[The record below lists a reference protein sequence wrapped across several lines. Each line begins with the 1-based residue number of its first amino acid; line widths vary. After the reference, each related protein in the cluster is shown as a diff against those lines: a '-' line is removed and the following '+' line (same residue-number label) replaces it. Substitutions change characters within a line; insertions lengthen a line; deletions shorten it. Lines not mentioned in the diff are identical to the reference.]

1 MAYYTEDYLLESG
14 ILPSMSE
21 RNYSVLD
28 GFINTIDEHLG
39 AFINRPQQTLRAYPA
54 ETVEHS
60 MLSETERRQSEGL
73 MRVNHAGEVSAQA
86 LYKAQALTARDSQVR
101 EAMERSAEEEIDHLV
116 WCEERLRELGGR
128 TSLLGPFW
136 FFGSFSIGSLAG
148 LIGDKWNL
156 GFVVE
161 TENQVVKHL
170 DEHLKEISTSDL
182 RSRAVLEQMRKDE
195 AHHASVALHAGAREL
210 PTPVKKMMG
219 LLSKVMTKT
228 AYWV

>member
-1 MAYYTEDYLLESG
+1 LSIKNG
-14 ILPSMSE
+14 ILSGMSE
-21 RNYSVLD
+21 RNYSILD

-39 AFINRPQQTLRAYPA
+39 ACLNPPQQTLRVYPA
-54 ETVEHS
+54 DGVEHS
-60 MLSETERRQSEGL
+60 VLSETERRQSEGF

-136 FFGSFSIGSLAG
+136 FFGSFTIGSLVG

-161 TENQVVKHL
+161 TENQVVSHL
-170 DEHLKEISTSDL
+170 DEHLKQISENDL
-182 RSRAVLEQMRKDE
+182 RSRAILEQMREDE
-195 AHHASVALHAGAREL
+195 AHHASVALRTGANEL
-210 PTPVKKMMG
+210 PAPVKKMMQ
-219 LLSKVMTKT
+219 LSSKIMTKT
-228 AYWV
+228 AYWI

>member
-1 MAYYTEDYLLESG
+1 MN
-14 ILPSMSE
+14 E

-28 GFINTIDEHLG
+28 GFISTIDEHLG
-39 AFINRPQQTLRAYPA
+39 TFINQPQQTLRAYPA
-54 ETVEHS
+54 ENVDHS
-60 MLSETERRQSEGL
+60 VLSESERRLSESL

-86 LYKAQALTARDSQVR
+86 LYKAQGITARDSQVR

-136 FFGSFSIGSLAG
+136 FFGSFTIGSLAG

-156 GFVVE
+156 GFVLE
-161 TENQVVKHL
+161 TENQVVSHL
-170 DEHLKEISTSDL
+170 DEHLEEIPEGDL
-182 RSRAVLEQMRKDE
+182 RSRAILEQMRKDE
-195 AHHASVALHAGAREL
+195 EHHASVALQTGAKEL
-210 PTPVKKMMG
+210 PTPIKKLME
-219 LLSKVMTKT
+219 LCSKVMTKT

>member
-1 MAYYTEDYLLESG
+1 
-14 ILPSMSE
+14 MSE

-28 GFINTIDEHLG
+28 GFINRIDEHLG
-39 AFINRPQQTLRAYPA
+39 AFISQPQQTLRGYPA
-54 ETVEHS
+54 ENVDHS
-60 MLSETERRQSEGL
+60 MLSETERRQSEGF

-86 LYKAQALTARDSQVR
+86 LYKAQALTARDDQVR

-116 WCEERLRELGGR
+116 WCEERLHELGGR

-136 FFGSFSIGSLAG
+136 FFGSFTIGSLAG
-148 LIGDKWNL
+148 LVGDKWNL

-170 DEHLKEISTSDL
+170 DEHLNDISTSDL
-182 RSRAVLEQMRKDE
+182 RSRAVLEQMREDE
-195 AHHASVALHAGAREL
+195 AHHASVALHAGAANL
-210 PTPVKKMMG
+210 PESVKKMMR

-228 AYWV
+228 AYWI